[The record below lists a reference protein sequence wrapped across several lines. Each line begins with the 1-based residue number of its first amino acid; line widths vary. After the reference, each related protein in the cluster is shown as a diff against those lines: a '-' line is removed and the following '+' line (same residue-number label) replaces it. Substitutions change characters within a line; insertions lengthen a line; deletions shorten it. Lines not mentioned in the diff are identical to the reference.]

1 MQRSP
6 TAVGKPT
13 ALQGLSGAG
22 PRQPPAPQAWAG
34 VKEIVRRLYV
44 EDELPLREVKAY
56 LEKHHDFRASERMF
70 KDRLKKWR

>member
-1 MQRSP
+1 MQRSSN
-6 TAVGKPT
+6 PT
-13 ALQGLSGAG
+13 ALQGLTSLSGTG
-22 PRQPPAPQAWAG
+22 RQPPTPQAWAA

-56 LEKHHDFRASERMF
+56 LEKHYDFRASERMF

>member
-1 MQRSP
+1 MQRLSNP
-6 TAVGKPT
+6 P
-13 ALQGLSGAG
+13 ALQGLTSLSGAG
-22 PRQPPAPQAWAG
+22 RQPPTPQAWTA

-56 LEKHHDFRASERMF
+56 LEKHHEFRASERMF